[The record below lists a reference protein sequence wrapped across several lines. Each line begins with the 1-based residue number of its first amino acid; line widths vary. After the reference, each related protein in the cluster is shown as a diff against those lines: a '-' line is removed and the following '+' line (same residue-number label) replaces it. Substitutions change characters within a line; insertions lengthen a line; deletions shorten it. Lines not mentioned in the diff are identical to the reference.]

1 MSTATSSSTAT
12 SQEPE
17 VTSSGAP
24 LALPPPPPEGET
36 EQITVNGGQTF
47 KFDKLG
53 PIVVNSDGTLSRI
66 ANWENMIPLER
77 ERTLRVLVARN
88 KVRLANQERQGEAA
102 NADEKLSISN
112 PSES

>member
-53 PIVVNSDGTLSRI
+53 PIVVNSDG
-66 ANWENMIPLER
+66 
-77 ERTLRVLVARN
+77 
-88 KVRLANQERQGEAA
+88 VRGRHFWLQGTAY
-102 NADEKLSISN
+102 
-112 PSES
+112 